1 MTWTGGF
8 SATIKV
14 KLTSDEEAAET
25 LNVKVPTSMDG
36 SRLRV
41 DPLSLEFSG
50 SAGVNVAPERYS
62 TVYDLRHDP
71 ENENNEDN
79 STETTG

>member
-14 KLTSDEEAAET
+14 KFTSDEEAAET

-36 SRLRV
+36 SRLRFA
-41 DPLSLEFSG
+41 PLSLEFSG
-50 SAGVNVAPERYS
+50 SVGVNEAPERYS
-62 TVYDLRHDP
+62 TVYELRHDP
-71 ENENNEDN
+71 VNENNEDN
-79 STETTG
+79 STETMG

>member
-1 MTWTGGF
+1 
-8 SATIKV
+8 
-14 KLTSDEEAAET
+14 
-25 LNVKVPTSMDG
+25 MDG